1 MMNALLI
8 MLLVIAIYAL
18 LAVEFWGQVGR
29 DGYMNY
35 EVTIPTEKITE
46 TEPGMEWTYHKT
58 YYVTSRGGEY
68 GNEYFGNFF
77 RSLYTLFQ
85 VLTGESWSE
94 AIARPLIEQN
104 DTSAF
109 GTGFFFVSFIVIN
122 QIVLVNVV
130 VAVLLE
136 KMVDDEPEITEEEQN
151 QMKEKKANFPAQ
163 NDAIAGPEE
172 ADLTAVPDKATVA
185 AIPTTAADASPA
197 VMAELRSMRE
207 QIDQILKSV
216 SQGAAGALPPL
227 DTLES

>member
-1 MMNALLI
+1 
-8 MLLVIAIYAL
+8 
-18 LAVEFWGQVGR
+18 
-29 DGYMNY
+29 
-35 EVTIPTEKITE
+35 
-46 TEPGMEWTYHKT
+46 
-58 YYVTSRGGEY
+58 
-68 GNEYFGNFF
+68 
-77 RSLYTLFQ
+77 
-85 VLTGESWSE
+85 
-94 AIARPLIEQN
+94 
-104 DTSAF
+104 
-109 GTGFFFVSFIVIN
+109 
-122 QIVLVNVV
+122 VLVNVV